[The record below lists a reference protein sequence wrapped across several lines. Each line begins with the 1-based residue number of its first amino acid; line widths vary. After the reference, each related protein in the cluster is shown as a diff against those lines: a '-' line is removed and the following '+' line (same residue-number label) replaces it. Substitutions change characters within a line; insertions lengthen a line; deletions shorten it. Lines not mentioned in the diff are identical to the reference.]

1 MRARPLALALGFF
14 VVVGLFGST
23 RLAHAQRGPLITGL
37 GGEAGFGTGVL
48 DYNDDGSS
56 SVIDLTPAFPNGLDY
71 FGQRFTSFYVNNNG
85 SVTFGQPVG
94 SYTPSPFP
102 LAGTRMIAP
111 FWGDV
116 DTRGAGRPR
125 RNGVYWDVRPG
136 RVVVT
141 WFNVGYYG
149 AHNDLENTFQLVI
162 ESNELLDQDHIWRVE
177 LRYARCEWTTGD
189 ASGGHGGQGG
199 TPAQAGFNA
208 GDGQVAR
215 MLPGSRTGAV
225 LRLCQDSNVGQPG
238 VWIINI
244 YNGMPQ
250 EIVPSTGAG
259 TQTFDFSGGGGEVG
273 APPPRRR
280 RRR

>member
-1 MRARPLALALGFF
+1 MPTRSRIASFLKVLACLA
-14 VVVGLFGST
+14 GLWGGGASS
-23 RLAHAQRGPLITGL
+23 AHAQLLTGL

-56 SVIDLTPAFPNGLDY
+56 AEIDLRPAFPNGLEY

-85 SVTFGQPVG
+85 NVTFGQAVG
-94 SYTPSPFP
+94 SYTPEAFP
-102 LAGTRMIAP
+102 IVGTRMIAP

-116 DTRGAGRPR
+116 DTRGGGRPG
-125 RNGVYWDVRPG
+125 RNGVYWDIRPG

-141 WFNVGYYG
+141 WHNVGYYG
-149 AHNDLENTFQLVI
+149 THDDHQNSFQLVI
-162 ESNELLDQDHIWRVE
+162 ESNAILDQDHIWRVE
-177 LRYARCEWTTGD
+177 LRYDRCEWTTGD
-189 ASGGHGGQGG
+189 ASGGQGGRGG

-208 GDGQVAR
+208 GDGQIAR
-215 MLPGSRTGAV
+215 MLPGSRTDAV
-225 LRLCQDSNVGQPG
+225 LALCRQSNVGLPG

-250 EIVPSTGAG
+250 EIVPSTGG
-259 TQTFDFSGGGGEVG
+259 TQTYDFSGGGG
-273 APPPRRR
+273 APATPPRRR